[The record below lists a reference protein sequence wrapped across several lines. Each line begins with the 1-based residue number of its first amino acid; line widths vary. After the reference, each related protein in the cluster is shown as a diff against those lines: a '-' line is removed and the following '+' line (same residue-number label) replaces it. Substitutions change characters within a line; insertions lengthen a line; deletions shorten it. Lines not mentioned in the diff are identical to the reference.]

1 MCRPVAHTMHAFP
14 MCMHQGTHRCV
25 HGVWLQVPPI
35 GDEDGAWL
43 GSCHVAYEKPPPQNQ
58 ARPPVQG
65 QQPGAIYR
73 FSRRRASCLWSK
85 HRLAERLEPYN
96 LVIVGDTMPLAWPLL
111 HAGWPGVASS
121 SSSSPRPKRL
131 LLWACNRFDYGAV
144 GDELWYETVGNLS
157 NRPAV
162 TLVSST
168 AFEWRYAARTY
179 RGRTVDVFAQHVH
192 VRVHGHVYVGVHVH
206 VCVCPMCMHVPSY
219 VHAFPAV
226 ILVSSEDLLSGGTR
240 NGCTVHAHAH
250 ICTCTIYTHTTCT
263 SSSGRYAQLLRNSHF
278 PSDAIVRPLGLLPGG
293 TRDGNLGTR
302 DGNLADC
309 RDNLAEPNGMPACA
323 DRPSRFFV
331 LPKINEVP
339 DSDRTQQTGDS
350 L

>member
-1 MCRPVAHTMHAFP
+1 M
-14 MCMHQGTHRCV
+14 
-25 HGVWLQVPPI
+25 
-35 GDEDGAWL
+35 
-43 GSCHVAYEKPPPQNQ
+43 AYEKPPPQNQ

-73 FSRRRASCLWSK
+73 FSQRRASCLWSK
-85 HRLAERLEPYN
+85 HRLAERLDPYD

-111 HAGWPGVASS
+111 HAGWPEVSS

-168 AFEWRYAARTY
+168 AFEWRYAARSYRPCNCTTCACTWACTRKCCCTY
-179 RGRTVDVFAQHVH
+179 ACMR
-192 VRVHGHVYVGVHVH
+192 
-206 VCVCPMCMHVPSY
+206 MCY
-219 VHAFPAV
+219 VHACPAV
-226 ILVSSEDLLSGGTR
+226 TVVSRRPSNGGTR
-240 NGCTVHAHAH
+240 NRCTVHVHAH
-250 ICTCTIYTHTTCT
+250 ICTCAICTHATCT
-263 SSSGRYAQLLRNSHF
+263 FSSGRYAQLLRTSHF

-293 TRDGNLGTR
+293 IGLGTR
-302 DGNLADC
+302 DGDLGARDGDLTDGRDTLAD
-309 RDNLAEPNGMPACA
+309 RNGMPTRA
-323 DRPSRFFV
+323 DQPNRFFV

-339 DSDRTQQTGDS
+339 DS